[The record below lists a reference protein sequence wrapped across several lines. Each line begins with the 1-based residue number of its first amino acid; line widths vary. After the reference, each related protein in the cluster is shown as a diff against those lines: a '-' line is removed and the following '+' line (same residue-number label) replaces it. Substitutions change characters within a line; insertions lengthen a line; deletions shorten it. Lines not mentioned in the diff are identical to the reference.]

1 MSINNNSSQGEN
13 LPQDLKQKKAE
24 NYDFEDSKHSAF
36 EEHSLKSNKPPSS
49 FKSKYENPNHH
60 SELHGHT

>member
-36 EEHSLKSNKPPSS
+36 
-49 FKSKYENPNHH
+49 
-60 SELHGHT
+60 